1 MSSAH
6 QSVHGALAGKN
17 VLLTGVTG
25 FLGKVFLAFV
35 LEEGLFEGGR
45 ITLLVRGKKGKP
57 SAQRLAALFARSPA
71 FRRLRAE
78 HGAKLGPWLAE
89 RIDVVDG
96 EAREPGLGIDPG
108 KRATLEARTDVVIHV
123 AGLTDFNPD
132 PTEAI
137 AVNVHG
143 ALAAAALAQ
152 QTRGKRLMHIST
164 CFVAGGIDGPALEH
178 IQLDEHGGARS
189 PNGTR
194 FDPEDELLAIE
205 SVCRA
210 QSQRHTDIVDAK
222 KARIEAGSLRARALG
237 WPNLYTYTK
246 ALAEIL
252 IASRQRRERHPCHV
266 SMFRPSIIECAR
278 TFPFQGWNEG
288 VNTAAPL
295 VWLTGTLHRRMP
307 FNPDHT
313 FDVVPVDDVARGMVV
328 SLASLVRED
337 APVLDVVQVATGD
350 HNPIA
355 YGRALDLVALTRR
368 RQFAKS
374 PDPLERMVLQHL
386 DSVIWD
392 VPADEDPVLP
402 AIRTGARAARDL
414 LIGFDPEMHL
424 PKSMRQMFG
433 SKLSAFAKKAG
444 KELGQA
450 SRTVGQVMEMLRAYQ
465 PFTFDHD
472 PTFITERVRAMSAA
486 LGDDDRARFGVETH
500 TIDWRDYWMN
510 VEVPGLERWSLP
522 ILRGERVLDD
532 EPVPLTCDLPLV
544 EASETTPHSV
554 AYAGDAE

>member
-1 MSSAH
+1 MTT
-6 QSVHGALAGKN
+6 SVHGALAGKN

-35 LEEGLFEGGR
+35 LEEGLIEGGR
-45 ITLLVRGKKGKP
+45 ITLLVRGKKGR
-57 SAQRLAALFARSPA
+57 SAQARLAALFARSPA
-71 FRRLRAE
+71 FRRLRAL
-78 HGAKLGPWLAE
+78 HGAALGPWLAE
-89 RIDVVDG
+89 RIDVIDG
-96 EAREPGLGIDPG
+96 EAREPGLGLDPRQ
-108 KRATLEARTDVVIHV
+108 RATLEARTDVVIHV

-143 ALAAAALAQ
+143 ALAAAELAQ
-152 QTRGKRLMHIST
+152 RTRGRRLMHVST
-164 CFVAGGIDGPALEH
+164 CFVAGGVDGPALE
-178 IQLDEHGGARS
+178 QVALDEHGGARS

-210 QSQRHTDIVDAK
+210 QGQRHSDVVDQR

-237 WPNLYTYTK
+237 WPNLYTYSK

-252 IASRQRRERHPCHV
+252 IASRQRRERQPCHV
-266 SMFRPSIIECAR
+266 TMFRPAIIECAR
-278 TFPFQGWNEG
+278 TFPLPGWNEG

-307 FNPDHT
+307 FIPTHT
-313 FDVVPVDDVARGMVV
+313 FDVVPVDEVAKGMVI
-328 SLASLVRED
+328 SLAQLVRDD
-337 APVLDVVQVATGD
+337 APLLDVVQIATGD
-350 HNPIA
+350 HNPLTF
-355 YGRALDLVALTRR
+355 GRALDLTSLARR
-368 RQFAKS
+368 RQYAKS
-374 PDPLERMVLQHL
+374 DDPLERVVLQHL

-392 VPADEDPVLP
+392 VPADKDPVLP
-402 AIRTGARAARDL
+402 AIKTGVRTARNM
-414 LIGFDPEMHL
+414 LIAFDPEMHL
-424 PKSMRQMFG
+424 PKSLRESFG
-433 SKLSAFAKKAG
+433 AKLSSFAKKAG

-450 SRTVGQVMEMLRAYQ
+450 SRTVGQVTEMLRAYQ
-465 PFTFDHD
+465 PFTFDHNPCFATD
-472 PTFITERVRAMSAA
+472 RGRAMSAA
-486 LGDDDRARFGVETH
+486 LSDEDRARYGLETH

-510 VEVPGLERWSLP
+510 VEIPGLDRWSLP

-532 EPVPLTCDLPLV
+532 EPVPLTCELPVV
-544 EASETTPHSV
+544 ESSELGAEDI